1 VPETSPT
8 VRIHA
13 PDPLLAD
20 MLAGALRDAGIPVGT
35 GDPGVVLVDLGPDGA
50 DPLPAAAAPV
60 LALAAD
66 PEAAAQALAAG
77 AAGVLART
85 LDGARIAA
93 ALRVVA
99 LGLVV
104 LEPGFQPAA
113 PTPLPPEASP
123 LSPREQDVLELLAE
137 GLSNKEIGHR
147 LFVSANTVRF
157 HVGAIL
163 EKLDAASRTEA
174 VVTGARLGLLDL

>member
-1 VPETSPT
+1 MPETPPT

-20 MLAGALRDAGIPVGT
+20 MLAGALRDAGIAVAA
-35 GDPGVVLVDLGPDGA
+35 DLADVVLVDLGPDGGE
-50 DPLPAAAAPV
+50 PLPSATVPV
-60 LALAAD
+60 LALAPD
-66 PEAAAQALAAG
+66 PEAAATALSAG
-77 AAGVLART
+77 VTGVLART
-85 LDGARIAA
+85 LDGTRVAA
-93 ALRVVA
+93 AVRAVA

-104 LEPGFQPAA
+104 LEPGFQPAVPA
-113 PTPLPPEASP
+113 PVPPEASP